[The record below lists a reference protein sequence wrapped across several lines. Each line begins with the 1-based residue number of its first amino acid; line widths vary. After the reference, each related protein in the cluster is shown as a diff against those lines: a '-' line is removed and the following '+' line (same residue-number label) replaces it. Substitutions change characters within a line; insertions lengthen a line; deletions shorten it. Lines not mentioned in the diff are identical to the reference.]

1 MTAGREPGEPVGVM
15 SSDRSL
21 VLARRG
27 FSVVAWAFV
36 ASLVVQLFLVGLDL
50 FEVTGDEVGI
60 HREWAYVYGWLAPLL
75 VLLAVAAR
83 LPRRDQLLTLVLL
96 VLFAVQTYLPS
107 LAEELPTLAA
117 LHAVNAVAVLWV
129 ATTLA
134 LAVRASVEPNPH
146 VGGS

>member
-1 MTAGREPGEPVGVM
+1 MTAGRERGEPVGVM

-129 ATTLA
+129 AVTLA
-134 LAVRASVEPNPH
+134 LAGRTSGEPNPH